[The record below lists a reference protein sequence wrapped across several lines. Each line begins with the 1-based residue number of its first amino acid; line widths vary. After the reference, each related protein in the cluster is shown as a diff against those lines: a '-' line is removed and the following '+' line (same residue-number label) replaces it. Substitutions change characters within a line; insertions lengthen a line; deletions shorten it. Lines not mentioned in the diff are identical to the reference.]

1 MTIYMKT
8 TSLPHFCLHDQW
20 IPRCWL
26 VLKLLHI
33 GPYDQGVQWL
43 HQVGPTWLSHEHS
56 VMIHWLAPQKNDIT
70 YAVYDDLM
78 AQWLKMHSEILTDQ
92 ISYLNYNISINGQ
105 ELAITGPYN
114 HLSMILEHALNV
126 YDTLDEQ
133 A

>member
-1 MTIYMKT
+1 
-8 TSLPHFCLHDQW
+8 
-20 IPRCWL
+20 
-26 VLKLLHI
+26 
-33 GPYDQGVQWL
+33 
-43 HQVGPTWLSHEHS
+43 
-56 VMIHWLAPQKNDIT
+56 
-70 YAVYDDLM
+70 M

-133 A
+133 ALKGIFQRLKNVLANNTNNPKPHR